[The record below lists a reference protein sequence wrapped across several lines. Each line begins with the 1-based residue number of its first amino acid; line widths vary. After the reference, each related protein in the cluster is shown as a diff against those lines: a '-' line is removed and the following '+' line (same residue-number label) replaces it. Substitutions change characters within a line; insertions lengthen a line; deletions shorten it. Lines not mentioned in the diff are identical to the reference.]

1 MCEVEQLEG
10 IVHPLSAHKWQSN
23 AFFIVTF
30 FFRAAAAADQVL
42 FIKPSLKK
50 ATKTH
55 TRTVH
60 DM

>member
-10 IVHPLSAHKWQSN
+10 IVHPLSAHEWQSN
-23 AFFIVTF
+23 AFFIVSF
-30 FFRAAAAADQVL
+30 FFPAAADQAL

-55 TRTVH
+55 TGTVR

>member
-10 IVHPLSAHKWQSN
+10 IVHRLSAHKWQSS
-23 AFFIVTF
+23 AFFILTC
-30 FFRAAAAADQVL
+30 FFRAAADQVL

-55 TRTVH
+55 TRTVR